1 MSTTESAIVL
11 VGGKPPLNYVT
22 ACLTLFN
29 RGEKEVLLRAR
40 GKSISNCVTAVE
52 LLRRSFVRNLKVKNI
67 ALGSDE
73 RTMPNGK
80 KQFVSYMEIT
90 LEK

>member
-1 MSTTESAIVL
+1 M
-11 VGGKPPLNYVT
+11 VGGKPTLNYVT

-29 RGEKEVLLRAR
+29 RGEREVLLRAR
-40 GKSISNCVTAVE
+40 GKTISNCVDTVE
-52 LLRRSFVRNLKVKNI
+52 LLRRSFVRNLKIKNI

-80 KQFVSYMEIT
+80 KHFVSYMEIT
-90 LEK
+90 LER